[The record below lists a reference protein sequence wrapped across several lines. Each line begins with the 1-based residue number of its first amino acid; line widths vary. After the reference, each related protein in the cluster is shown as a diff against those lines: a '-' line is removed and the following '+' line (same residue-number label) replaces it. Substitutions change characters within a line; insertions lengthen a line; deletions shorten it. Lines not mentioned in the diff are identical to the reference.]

1 MIWISAE
8 DSHNFSLVS
17 FHILIYCWTPLST
30 LYGRREGSARKI
42 FQTCRNLFQSVA
54 IFFKLSQSFSSCRD
68 LFQTVAFSE
77 AVAIFFRLSRFQK
90 LSRSFSDCRDLFQ
103 TVTFS
108 GSCRNIFQT
117 VAWRGWRKKKA
128 GKNRGNRVS
137 RGITYLIL
145 KSESAP
151 ATVLIILNLAVVLRE
166 RSVPNSK
173 FLNLL
178 SGRQGNHHF
187 SVQMHV
193 HHFYCKQITSI

>member
-1 MIWISAE
+1 MEAE
-8 DSHNFSLVS
+8 KGQREKFFKPVEIFFKVSRSFSS
-17 FHILIYCWTPLST
+17 
-30 LYGRREGSARKI
+30 
-42 FQTCRNLFQSVA
+42 CRNLFQ
-54 IFFKLSQSFSSCRD
+54 
-68 LFQTVAFSE
+68 

-90 LSRSFSDCRDLFQ
+90 LSRYFSDCRDLFQ
-103 TVTFS
+103 TVTFSEAVAIFIQIVAFS